1 MKATGKERLHNNF
14 RCYNFQYRKDARFP
28 VMVYQS
34 KWPNNWT
41 KEWFYMKN
49 DLDKRE
55 GIEDIIQRLVK
66 STFGIKKPLCSMKDM
81 S

>member
-1 MKATGKERLHNNF
+1 
-14 RCYNFQYRKDARFP
+14 
-28 VMVYQS
+28 
-34 KWPNNWT
+34 
-41 KEWFYMKN
+41 MKN

-55 GIEDIIQRLVK
+55 GIKDIIQRLVK